1 MNIKE
6 LKPLDYIIIVAVIAV
21 IAIGVLVF
29 LGKNKF
35 SKSPVEATKKIA
47 FQVMLKSVS
56 VTDSKMPFKIGEESF
71 ITIRN
76 VPYTKLQIV
85 DVLYQTKKTILP
97 INNPQQPFV
106 VIDDY
111 AQPYQ
116 YDFIVT
122 LVDDAKITKDGAV
135 VGGNKIK
142 IGMPIVLEG
151 FNYRVGGTISNVQIL
166 EDKEVEAINKFVQEQ
181 KLLQNMEE
189 AQATPVKNTANE
201 SSQPKSESEN
211 KDTNKEEAPKQTVK

>member
-6 LKPLDYIIIVAVIAV
+6 LKPFDYVIIIAVIAV
-21 IAIGVLVF
+21 FAIGVLAC

-56 VTDSKMPFKIGEESF
+56 VTDKEMPFKIGDEAF

-76 VPYTKLQIV
+76 VPYTKLKIV
-85 DVLYQTKKTILP
+85 DSLYQPKNTMIPT
-97 INNPQQPFV
+97 NNANKPFIV
-106 VIDDY
+106 VEDY
-111 AQPYQ
+111 SQPYQ

-122 LVDDAKITKDGAV
+122 LVDEAKITKDGPV

-142 IGMPIVLEG
+142 IGLPIILEG
-151 FNYRVGGTISNVQIL
+151 FNYRVGGTISNVKIL
-166 EDKEVEAINKFVQEQ
+166 TEKDIQTINEY
-181 KLLQNMEE
+181 
-189 AQATPVKNTANE
+189 VKKVT
-201 SSQPKSESEN
+201 Q
-211 KDTNKEEAPKQTVK
+211 

>member
-1 MNIKE
+1 MKQ
-6 LKPLDYIIIVAVIAV
+6 LKLLDYIIIAVVIAV
-21 IAIGVLVF
+21 LIIGALAY

-56 VTDSKMPFKIGEESF
+56 LTDSKMPFKIGEESF

-76 VPYTKLQIV
+76 VPYTKLQII
-85 DVLYQTKKTILP
+85 DVAYQAKKMVLP

-111 AQPYQ
+111 SMPYQ
-116 YDFIVT
+116 FDFIVT
-122 LVDDAKITKDGAV
+122 LIDDAKITKDGAV

-142 IGMPIVLEG
+142 IGLPIVLEG
-151 FNYRVGGTISNVQIL
+151 FNYRIGGTISNVQIL
-166 EDKEVEAINKFVQEQ
+166 EDKQVEEINKFVTQA
-181 KLLQNMEE
+181 KLQSKMDDALQSK
-189 AQATPVKNTANE
+189 AQNAP
-201 SSQPKSESEN
+201 
-211 KDTNKEEAPKQTVK
+211 KEEAKPEKQVEKSAE